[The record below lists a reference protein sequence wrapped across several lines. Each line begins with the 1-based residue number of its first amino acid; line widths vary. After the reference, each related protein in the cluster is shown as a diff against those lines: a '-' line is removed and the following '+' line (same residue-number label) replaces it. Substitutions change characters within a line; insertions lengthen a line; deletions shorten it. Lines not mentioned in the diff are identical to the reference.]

1 MNFELKVSF
10 VYEKEKKKSRE
21 VHGKTFKGF
30 EPNDHSSDRRFIKS
44 IFQESSD
51 PGDVFMLSVY
61 ERLNTVLLPKSK
73 NKIGGKCCQN
83 PPNTRS

>member
-1 MNFELKVSF
+1 MRR
-10 VYEKEKKKSRE
+10 KKKNPGRYMVKLSRDLNQS
-21 VHGKTFKGF
+21 
-30 EPNDHSSDRRFIKS
+30 NDHSSDRRFIKS